1 MISDITIGQYYKG
14 DSFVHKMDPR
24 IKILITILLVVMIF
38 MCKNFLSLA
47 LMVLFVCF
55 SIFSSKVP
63 FKMFFRSLKPIIPIV
78 LFTAVINIFY
88 VGGGE
93 ELLSLGFLSIT
104 TKGLTTAAFMA
115 VRIVLLIMS
124 SSILTY
130 TTVPTMLTDAI
141 EKLLSPLKVFHIQVH
156 TLAMMMTLALRFI
169 PTLIEEIERITNAQ
183 KARGADFENGS
194 FTDRAKALVPVLIPL
209 FVSAFRRAYELAFAM
224 NCRCYT
230 GGEGRTRMKQMKL
243 QFSDILAFLIY
254 IIGLV
259 GIILINNF
267 FGSVI

>member
-24 IKILITILLVVMIF
+24 IKIIITVLFVVMIF
-38 MCKNFLSLA
+38 MCKNFLSL
-47 LMVLFVCF
+47 LLTGVFLVLSVFI
-55 SIFSSKVP
+55 SRVP
-63 FKMFFRSLKPIIPIV
+63 FKMFFKSLKPIVPIV

-88 VGGGE
+88 ISGGK
-93 ELLSLGFLSIT
+93 ELFSLGFVTIT
-104 TKGLTTAAFMA
+104 TKGVFTALFMA
-115 VRIVLLIMS
+115 VRIILLIIS

-141 EKLLSPLKVFHIQVH
+141 EKLLSPLKIFHIQVH

-169 PTLIEEIERITNAQ
+169 PTLIEEIERIMNAQ

-194 FTDRAKALVPVLIPL
+194 FIDRAKALVPVLIPL

-224 NCRCYT
+224 NCRCYR

-243 QFSDILAFLIY
+243 RLSD
-254 IIGLV
+254 LV
-259 GIILINNF
+259 SLGVFVAGIVGVVMINKI
-267 FGSVI
+267 FGAVI